1 MTEYRFL
8 GEPTVGVIKEG
19 AIAKIVMWYSENNRF
34 RGFELFDQ
42 SNNLMYKPSE
52 KDYRESP
59 HDCKAYRLQPNERIL
74 GFRSHSNSD
83 HSYHFDM

>member
-42 SNNLMYKPSE
+42 SNNLMY
-52 KDYRESP
+52 
-59 HDCKAYRLQPNERIL
+59 
-74 GFRSHSNSD
+74 
-83 HSYHFDM
+83 